1 MGATQPVRAGNNAGG
16 GRRSRT
22 DAEAPRPA
30 QHPAATGDPGRLPGR
45 LERAPVGR
53 RGARPRAADTSGAEP
68 GDGLRHARGVRRAG
82 RAGCRRL
89 PGAGPLRDQRRA
101 PRPFPL
107 PRLPAPLRPRRPA
120 ARRAGP
126 VRVRPRA
133 RGDPARRRVRGV
145 RAVRA
150 GAGRRRPLD
159 ARGRPRRGAR
169 PTGPGLRDRRWAAR
183 SAGAGGERERGRADR
198 LRGAR
203 RLRGDPRAVGRAPW
217 QRGGARAP
225 AHHRRGA
232 RPLLRRRAHALL
244 GAGRLVGLRRP
255 ARRAAAGRGRHPVRA
270 AALLRRPRRGAAGG
284 RDRPRLRRQ
293 PGTAARLVPSRDAR
307 RGAAGCLRRRHGAA
321 PLARAP
327 RTPGG
332 VVALPLVAAL
342 AACLAG
348 VSTWAAGR
356 WGHEIGGILS
366 AFPLIVG
373 PVLLL
378 GAQRHGTAFA
388 ADAAGATLAGLVALS
403 GFALAY
409 GRSAVRWSWRVS
421 LAAGWC
427 AAAAL
432 GTLAGGAELGLA
444 AAVAAAAASIVAARA
459 ALPPPAESRPSLPL
473 PAWEPPVRMGATV
486 LLI

>member
-1 MGATQPVRAGNNAGG
+1 M
-16 GRRSRT
+16 
-22 DAEAPRPA
+22 
-30 QHPAATGDPGRLPGR
+30 
-45 LERAPVGR
+45 
-53 RGARPRAADTSGAEP
+53 
-68 GDGLRHARGVRRAG
+68 
-82 RAGCRRL
+82 
-89 PGAGPLRDQRRA
+89 
-101 PRPFPL
+101 
-107 PRLPAPLRPRRPA
+107 
-120 ARRAGP
+120 
-126 VRVRPRA
+126 
-133 RGDPARRRVRGV
+133 
-145 RAVRA
+145 
-150 GAGRRRPLD
+150 
-159 ARGRPRRGAR
+159 
-169 PTGPGLRDRRWAAR
+169 
-183 SAGAGGERERGRADR
+183 
-198 LRGAR
+198 
-203 RLRGDPRAVGRAPW
+203 
-217 QRGGARAP
+217 
-225 AHHRRGA
+225 
-232 RPLLRRRAHALL
+232 
-244 GAGRLVGLRRP
+244 
-255 ARRAAAGRGRHPVRA
+255 
-270 AALLRRPRRGAAGG
+270 
-284 RDRPRLRRQ
+284 
-293 PGTAARLVPSRDAR
+293 
-307 RGAAGCLRRRHGAA
+307 
-321 PLARAP
+321 
-327 RTPGG
+327 
-332 VVALPLVAAL
+332 ALPLVAAL

-486 LLI
+486 LLIVGLTAAGSRFGPTVAGVLAALPTLASVLAVFTHARHGADALLGLLRGMLGGMVAFAAFCVVVGLLVDRTGVAVAFGLATSAAAAVQVVAAR